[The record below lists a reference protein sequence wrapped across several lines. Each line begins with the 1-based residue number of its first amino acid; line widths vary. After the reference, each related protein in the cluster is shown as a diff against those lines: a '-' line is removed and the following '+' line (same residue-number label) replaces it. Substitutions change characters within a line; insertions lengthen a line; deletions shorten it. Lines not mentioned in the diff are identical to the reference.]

1 MLNYL
6 WGFMIV
12 IGILY
17 AAFTG
22 NFTAVT
28 NAALDS
34 SKEAVTLHPKA
45 LRPAALNIREGRGGV
60 KLWALKEPANSK
72 VFVCDSCYFTG
83 RICTHIPADMVD
95 IATEF
100 DEI

>member
-1 MLNYL
+1 MTKLTYPRP
-6 WGFMIV
+6 ITY
-12 IGILY
+12 I
-17 AAFTG
+17 
-22 NFTAVT
+22 
-28 NAALDS
+28 
-34 SKEAVTLHPKA
+34 SKEAVTLLPKD